1 MWTKQVNNMLR
12 AIRIL
17 FNKLRKD
24 AKESKESPKTAPST
38 VTMSPQVTPTPQMD
52 GKTRGFEKKEE

>member
-1 MWTKQVNNMLR
+1 MLR

-24 AKESKESPKTAPST
+24 AKESKESLKTASSM